1 MGNSITIL
9 TFRNNIF
16 FFPTNDTYLLVV
28 FLFLF
33 LFATAHFVFVSI
45 LDGVVRGVVEE
56 APLAISPRK
65 GFVANTKMVP
75 SDEFRSRMGQVLHL
89 INVGVD
95 RSECDA
101 GKSDQVS

>member
-9 TFRNNIF
+9 TFRNNSIF
-16 FFPTNDTYLLVV
+16 FFPTNDPYLLVV

-33 LFATAHFVFVSI
+33 LCVTAHVVFVSV
-45 LDGVVRGVVEE
+45 LDGVICGVVEE

-75 SDEFRSRMGQVLHL
+75 SDEFRS
-89 INVGVD
+89 
-95 RSECDA
+95 
-101 GKSDQVS
+101 VSKGWRKR